1 MDKNQTI
8 GLVLMSALLIAYMFF
23 FSPNKE
29 DQQAKQRTEQLQDSI
44 RIAQEAIA
52 AKQNG
57 QENNQNAQTEQGV
70 ELDSTTKALIAN
82 AKEIVLENENIKV
95 SLSSLGAKILNVEL
109 KNYKTFDKKP
119 LILVDEKSSQIQ
131 FSIPTSSGSVR
142 IDKLGFAVQNATKDK
157 VTFAGL
163 VDGKSLEITYTL
175 PKDGFELFYAI
186 KTDAATQSLQL
197 NWTDAI
203 KHTDQ
208 NIQLDRT
215 ETTVNYYTTE
225 NDFDYLSKGSLDAKT
240 EVLEN
245 PVTWFSMK
253 QRFFNAALITDKQFE
268 KLTIGSKAVNETDST
283 IIKTLVVDAS
293 IPIASLT
300 ADAKTR
306 FYFGPNKHDINK
318 AVTDGFQKNTY
329 LCWAVLQPISLYII
343 IPLFNILEKFISNYG
358 VLIIVMVFIIK
369 MVLMPLTYKSYIA
382 QARTKVLQPEI
393 QKIKEKYP
401 DDQAKQ
407 SQETMKLNSEFGVN
421 PLSGCLPMLLQ
432 MPIIFALFT
441 FFPSAIQLRNESFL
455 WATDL
460 STYDSILNLPFTIP
474 FYGNH
479 VSLFTLLMTGSQML
493 VTRFTTPQ
501 TQMSSASMP
510 INPKVMMYGLPIMF
524 MFVLN
529 SFPAGLTL
537 YYVVSNL
544 VTLAQTLIIRYFFVD
559 EEKIRAKLELRR
571 EEKKKSGKKG
581 SSFMQRM
588 QDAMA
593 QAQEQQAQTK
603 EKPTVD
609 ITKFNPT
616 KKDKLK

>member
-29 DQQAKQRTEQLQDSI
+29 EQQAKQRTEQIQDSI
-44 RIAQEAIA
+44 RIAQEAISTT
-52 AKQNG
+52 K
-57 QENNQNAQTEQGV
+57 NAQPEQKQKV

-82 AKEIVLENENIKV
+82 AKEIVLENDNIKV
-95 SLSSLGAKILNVEL
+95 ALSSLGAEILNVEL
-109 KNYKTFDKKP
+109 KNYQTFDGKP
-119 LILVDEKSSQIQ
+119 LILVDEQNSQIEL
-131 FSIPTSSGSVR
+131 SMPTSSGSVR
-142 IDKLGFAVQNATKDK
+142 IDKLGFTVQNATKDK
-157 VTFAGL
+157 VTFAGV
-163 VDGKSLEITYTL
+163 VDGKSLEVTYSL
-175 PKDGFELFYAI
+175 PKDGFELFYAL

-197 NWTDAI
+197 SWTDAI
-203 KHTDQ
+203 KRTDQ
-208 NIQLDRT
+208 NIELDRR
-215 ETTVNYYTTE
+215 ETTVNYYTVE
-225 NDFDYLSKGSLDAKT
+225 DDFDYLSKGSTDAKT

-245 PVTWFSMK
+245 SVSWFSMK
-253 QRFFNAALITDKQFE
+253 QRFFNAALITDRQFE
-268 KLTIGSKAVNETDST
+268 KLTIGSGAINESDSSV
-283 IIKTLVVDAS
+283 IKTLKVETS
-293 IPIASLT
+293 IPISSLT
-300 ADAKTR
+300 ADAKAR

-318 AVTDGFQKNTY
+318 AVTDGFQENTY
-329 LCWAVLQPISLYII
+329 LGWAVLQPITLFVI
-343 IPLFNILEKFISNYG
+343 IPLFDFLEKFIENYG
-358 VLIIVMVFIIK
+358 ILIIVMVFLIK
-369 MVLMPLTYKSYIA
+369 MVLAPLTYKSYVA

-393 QKIKEKYP
+393 NKIKEKYP

-441 FFPSAIQLRNESFL
+441 FFPSAIQLRNEAFL

-460 STYDSILNLPFTIP
+460 STYDSILTLPFTIP

-479 VSLFTLLMTGSQML
+479 VSLFTLLMTASQML
-493 VTRFTTPQ
+493 VTSVSTQ
-501 TQMSSASMP
+501 QNQMSSASMP
-510 INPKVMMYGLPIMF
+510 INPKVMMYGMPLMF

-537 YYVVSNL
+537 YYVTSNL
-544 VTLAQTLIIRYFFVD
+544 VTLAQTLIIRKFFVD
-559 EEKIRAKLELRR
+559 EDKIRAKLETRR

-593 QAQEQQAQTK
+593 QAQEQQAEAK
-603 EKPTVD
+603 GKPTVD
-609 ITKFNPT
+609 TKKENPN

>member
-23 FSPNKE
+23 FSPSKE
-29 DQQAKQRTEQLQDSI
+29 EQQAKQRTEQQQDSI

-52 AKQNG
+52 AKTNG
-57 QENNQNAQTEQGV
+57 QQNAQTAQDV
-70 ELDSTTKALIAN
+70 ELDSATKALIAN
-82 AKEIVLENENIKV
+82 AEEVVLENENIKV
-95 SLSSLGAKILNVEL
+95 SLSSLGAEILNVEL
-109 KNYKTFDKKP
+109 KNYQTFDGKP
-119 LILVDEKSSQIQ
+119 LILVDEQNSQIEL
-131 FSIPTSSGSVR
+131 SMPTSSGSVR
-142 IDKLGFAVQNATKDK
+142 IDKLGFMVKNSTKEN
-157 VTFAGL
+157 VTFAGV
-163 VDGKSLEITYTL
+163 VDGKPLEITYTL
-175 PKDGFELFYAI
+175 PKNGYELFYAI

-197 NWTDAI
+197 SWTDAI
-203 KHTDQ
+203 KRTDQ
-208 NIQLDRT
+208 DIELDRR
-215 ETTVNYYTTE
+215 ETTVNYYTIE
-225 NDFDYLSKGSLDAKT
+225 DDFDYLSKGSTDAQT

-245 PVTWFSMK
+245 PVSWFSMK

-268 KLTIGSKAVNETDST
+268 KLTIGSAAVNEQDSST
-283 IIKTLVVDAS
+283 IKTLKVETF
-293 IPIASLT
+293 IPVSSLT
-300 ADAKTR
+300 ADAKAR
-306 FYFGPNKHDINK
+306 FYFGPNKYDINK
-318 AVTDGFQKNTY
+318 AVTEGFQENTY
-329 LCWAVLQPISLYII
+329 LGWSILQPISLYII
-343 IPLFNILEKFISNYG
+343 IPLFDILEKFIDNYG
-358 VLIIVMVFIIK
+358 ILIIVMVFIIK
-369 MVLMPLTYKSYIA
+369 MALVPLTYKSYVA

-393 QKIKEKYP
+393 TKIKEKYP

-441 FFPSAIQLRNESFL
+441 FFPSAIQLRNEAFL
-455 WATDL
+455 WASDL

-479 VSLFTLLMTGSQML
+479 ISLFTLLMTASQIML
-493 VTRFTTPQ
+493 TSVS
-501 TQMSSASMP
+501 TQQVSMANSP
-510 INPKVMMYGLPIMF
+510 INPKVMMYGMPVMF

-544 VTLAQTLIIRYFFVD
+544 VTLAQTLIIRKFFVD

-593 QAQEQQAQTK
+593 EAQEKQAQAK
-603 EKPTVD
+603 AKPTVD
-609 ITKFNPT
+609 TKNTNPN

>member
-23 FSPNKE
+23 FSPSKE
-29 DQQAKQRTEQLQDSI
+29 EQQAKQRTEQIQDSTKK
-44 RIAQEAIA
+44 AQEATA
-52 AKQNG
+52 AKAGTQ
-57 QENNQNAQTEQGV
+57 AEQAV
-70 ELDSTTKALIAN
+70 ELDSTTRALIAN

-95 SLSSLGAKILNVEL
+95 SLSSLGAEILNVEL
-109 KNYKTFDKKP
+109 KNYQTFDGKP
-119 LILVDEKSSQIQ
+119 LILVDEKSSQIEL
-131 FSIPTSSGSVR
+131 SMPTSSGSVR
-142 IDKLGFAVQNATKDK
+142 IDKLGFMVKNSTKEN
-157 VTFAGL
+157 VTFAGV
-163 VDGKSLEITYTL
+163 VDGKPLEITYTL

-197 NWTDAI
+197 SWTDAI
-203 KHTDQ
+203 KRTDH
-208 NIQLDRT
+208 NIELDRR
-215 ETTVNYYTTE
+215 ETTINYYTVE
-225 NDFDYLSKGSLDAKT
+225 DDFDYLSKGSTDEKT

-245 PVTWFSMK
+245 SVSWFSMK
-253 QRFFNAALITDKQFE
+253 QRFFNAALITEKQFDE
-268 KLTIGSKAVNETDST
+268 LKLKSEAVNEKDSSM
-283 IIKTLVVDAS
+283 IKTLVVNAS
-293 IPIASLT
+293 IPVSSLT
-300 ADAKTR
+300 ADAKAR
-306 FYFGPNKHDINK
+306 FYFGPNKYDINK
-318 AVTDGFQKNTY
+318 AVTDGFQENTY
-329 LCWAVLQPISLYII
+329 LGWAVLQPITLFVI
-343 IPLFNILEKFISNYG
+343 IPLFNVLEKFIENYG
-358 VLIIVMVFIIK
+358 ILIIVMVFLIK
-369 MVLMPLTYKSYIA
+369 MVLAPLTYKSYVA

-393 QKIKEKYP
+393 NKIKEKYP

-407 SQETMKLNSEFGVN
+407 SQETMKLNAEFGVN

-441 FFPSAIQLRNESFL
+441 FFPSAIQLRNEAFL
-455 WATDL
+455 WASDL

-479 VSLFTLLMTGSQML
+479 VSLFTLMMTASQIL
-493 VTRFTTPQ
+493 VTSVSTQQ
-501 TQMSSASMP
+501 TSMANSP
-510 INPKVMMYGLPIMF
+510 INPKVMMYGMPIMF

-544 VTLAQTLIIRYFFVD
+544 VTLTQTLVIRKFFVN
-559 EEKIRAKLELRR
+559 EEKIRAQLETRR

-593 QAQEQQAQTK
+593 QAQEQQAQAK
-603 EKPTVD
+603 AKPTVD
-609 ITKFNPT
+609 TKQANPN

>member
-23 FSPNKE
+23 FSPSKDE
-29 DQQAKQRTEQLQDSI
+29 QQAQKQRTEQIQDSI
-44 RIAQEAIA
+44 RIAQEAVA
-52 AKQNG
+52 AKTNT
-57 QENNQNAQTEQGV
+57 QTEQSV
-70 ELDSTTKALIAN
+70 ELDSATKALIAS
-82 AKEIVLENENIKV
+82 AKEIVLENDNIKV
-95 SLSSLGAKILNVEL
+95 ALSSLGAEILNVEL
-109 KNYKTFDKKP
+109 KNYETFDGKP
-119 LILVDEKSSQIQ
+119 LILVDEQNSQIEL
-131 FSIPTSSGSVR
+131 SIPTSSGSVR
-142 IDKLGFAVQNATKDK
+142 IDKLGFTVQNAAKDK
-157 VTFAGL
+157 VTFAGT
-163 VDGKSLEITYTL
+163 VDGKPLEITYTL

-197 NWTDAI
+197 SWTDAI
-203 KHTDQ
+203 KRTDQ
-208 NIQLDRT
+208 NIELDRR
-215 ETTVNYYTTE
+215 ETTVNYYTIE
-225 NDFDYLSKGSLDAKT
+225 DDFDYLIKGSTDAQT

-245 PVTWFSMK
+245 SVSWFSMK
-253 QRFFNAALITDKQFE
+253 QRFFNAALITDKKFDE
-268 KLTIGSKAVNETDST
+268 LTIGSAAVNEMDSST
-283 IIKTLVVDAS
+283 IKTLKVETS
-293 IPIASLT
+293 IPISSLT
-300 ADAKTR
+300 ADANAR

-318 AVTDGFQKNTY
+318 AVTEGFQENTY
-329 LCWAVLQPISLYII
+329 LGWAVLQPISLYVI
-343 IPLFNILEKFISNYG
+343 IPLFNVLEKFISNYG
-358 VLIIVMVFIIK
+358 ILIIVMVFLIK
-369 MVLMPLTYKSYIA
+369 MVLAPLTYKSYVA

-421 PLSGCLPMLLQ
+421 PLSGCLPMVLQ

-441 FFPSAIQLRNESFL
+441 FFPSAIQLRNEAFL
-455 WATDL
+455 WASDL

-479 VSLFTLLMTGSQML
+479 VSLFTLMMTASQIL
-493 VTRFTTPQ
+493 VTSVSTQQ
-501 TQMSSASMP
+501 TSMANSP
-510 INPKVMMYGLPIMF
+510 INPKVMMYGMPIMF

-537 YYVVSNL
+537 YYVTSNL
-544 VTLAQTLIIRYFFVD
+544 VTLTQTLVIRKFFVN
-559 EEKIRAKLELRR
+559 EEKIRAQLETRR

-593 QAQEQQAQTK
+593 QAQEQQAQAK
-603 EKPTVD
+603 GKPTVD
-609 ITKFNPT
+609 TKKENPN

>member
-1 MDKNQTI
+1 
-8 GLVLMSALLIAYMFF
+8 MSALLIAYMFF

-29 DQQAKQRTEQLQDSI
+29 DQQAKQRTEQIQDSI
-44 RIAQEAIA
+44 RIAQEAIST
-52 AKQNG
+52 K
-57 QENNQNAQTEQGV
+57 QNAQTEQAV

-82 AKEIVLENENIKV
+82 AKEIVLENDNIKV
-95 SLSSLGAKILNVEL
+95 ALSSLGAEILNVEL
-109 KNYKTFDKKP
+109 KNYKTFDDKP
-119 LILVDEKSSQIQ
+119 LILVDEKSSQIEL
-131 FSIPTSSGSVR
+131 SIPTSSGSVR
-142 IDKLGFAVQNATKDK
+142 IDKLGFTVQNSTKDK
-157 VTFAGL
+157 VTFAGI
-163 VDGKSLEITYTL
+163 VDGKPLEITYTL

-208 NIQLDRT
+208 NIQLDRQEST
-215 ETTVNYYTTE
+215 INYYTIE
-225 NDFDYLSKGSLDAKT
+225 EDFDYLSKGSLDAKT
-240 EVLEN
+240 EVLEY

-268 KLTIGSKAVNETDST
+268 KLTISSKAVNESDTS

-293 IPIASLT
+293 IPMSSLT

-318 AVTDGFQKNTY
+318 AVTKGFQENTY
-329 LCWAVLQPISLYII
+329 LGWAILQPISLYII
-343 IPLFNILEKFISNYG
+343 IPLFNILENFISNYG

-369 MVLMPLTYKSYIA
+369 MVLMPLTYKSYVA

-393 QKIKEKYP
+393 NKIKEKYP

-460 STYDSILNLPFTIP
+460 STYDSILNLPFAIP
-474 FYGNH
+474 FYGDH
-479 VSLFTLLMTGSQML
+479 VSLFTILMTVSQIL
-493 VTRFTTPQ
+493 VTRIST
-501 TQMSSASMP
+501 TQMSMPANSP
-510 INPKVMMYGLPIMF
+510 INPKVMMYGMPLMF

-537 YYVVSNL
+537 YYVTSNL

-559 EEKIRAKLELRR
+559 EEKIRAKLETRR

-593 QAQEQQAQTK
+593 QAQEQQAQSK
-603 EKPTVD
+603 EKTNID
-609 ITKFNPT
+609 ITKSNPN

>member
-23 FSPNKE
+23 FSPSKE
-29 DQQAKQRTEQLQDSI
+29 EQQAKQRTEQILQDSI

-52 AKQNG
+52 ATEKGQNS
-57 QENNQNAQTEQGV
+57 ETEQTV

-95 SLSSLGAKILNVEL
+95 ALSSLGAEILNVEL
-109 KNYKTFDKKP
+109 KNYETFDGKP
-119 LILVDEKSSQIQ
+119 LILVDEKSSQIEL
-131 FSIPTSSGSVR
+131 SMPTSSGSVR
-142 IDKLGFAVQNATKDK
+142 IDKLGFTVQNATKEN

-163 VDGKSLEITYTL
+163 VDGKPLEITYTL

-197 NWTDAI
+197 SWTDDI
-203 KHTDQ
+203 KRTDQ
-208 NIQLDRT
+208 NIELDRR
-215 ETTVNYYTTE
+215 ETTINYYTIE
-225 NDFDYLSKGSLDAKT
+225 DDFDYLSKGSTDAKT

-245 PVTWFSMK
+245 SVKWFSMK

-268 KLTIGSKAVNETDST
+268 KLTIGSGAVNENDSSA
-283 IIKTLVVDAS
+283 IKTLKVETS
-293 IPIASLT
+293 IPISSLT
-300 ADAKTR
+300 ADAKAR
-306 FYFGPNKHDINK
+306 FYFGPNKYDINK
-318 AVTDGFQKNTY
+318 AVTDGFQENTY
-329 LCWAVLQPISLYII
+329 LGWAVLQPITLFII
-343 IPLFNILEKFISNYG
+343 IPLFDLLENIISNYG
-358 VLIIVMVFIIK
+358 ILIIVMVFLIK
-369 MVLMPLTYKSYIA
+369 MALAPLTYKSYVA

-393 QKIKEKYP
+393 NKIKEKYP
-401 DDQAKQ
+401 YDQAKQ

-421 PLSGCLPMLLQ
+421 PLSGCLPMVLQ

-441 FFPSAIQLRNESFL
+441 FFPSAIQLRNEAFL
-455 WATDL
+455 WASDL

-479 VSLFTLLMTGSQML
+479 VSLFTLMMTASQIL
-493 VTRFTTPQ
+493 VTSVS
-501 TQMSSASMP
+501 TQQNSMANSP
-510 INPKVMMYGLPIMF
+510 INPKVMMYGMPVMF

-544 VTLAQTLIIRYFFVD
+544 VTLTQTLVIRKFFVD

-593 QAQEQQAQTK
+593 EAQEKQAQAKGKPNVDTKQA
-603 EKPTVD
+603 
-609 ITKFNPT
+609 NPN

>member
-23 FSPNKE
+23 FSPSKE
-29 DQQAKQRTEQLQDSI
+29 EQQAKQRTEQILQDSI

-52 AKQNG
+52 ATEKGQNS
-57 QENNQNAQTEQGV
+57 ETEQTV

-95 SLSSLGAKILNVEL
+95 ALSSLGAEILNVEL
-109 KNYKTFDKKP
+109 KNYETFDGKP
-119 LILVDEKSSQIQ
+119 LILVDEKSSQIEL
-131 FSIPTSSGSVR
+131 SMPTSSGSVR
-142 IDKLGFAVQNATKDK
+142 IDKLGFTVQNATKEN

-163 VDGKSLEITYTL
+163 VDGKPLEITYTL

-197 NWTDAI
+197 SWTDDI
-203 KHTDQ
+203 KRTDQ
-208 NIQLDRT
+208 NIELDRR
-215 ETTVNYYTTE
+215 ETTINYYTIE
-225 NDFDYLSKGSLDAKT
+225 DDFDYLSKGSTDAKT

-245 PVTWFSMK
+245 SVKWFSMK

-268 KLTIGSKAVNETDST
+268 KLTIGSGAVNENDSSA
-283 IIKTLVVDAS
+283 IKTLKVETS
-293 IPIASLT
+293 IPISSLT
-300 ADAKTR
+300 ADAKAR
-306 FYFGPNKHDINK
+306 FYFGPNKYDINK
-318 AVTDGFQKNTY
+318 AVTDGFQENTY
-329 LCWAVLQPISLYII
+329 LGWAVLQPITLFII
-343 IPLFNILEKFISNYG
+343 IPLFDLLENIISNYG
-358 VLIIVMVFIIK
+358 ILIIVMVFLIK
-369 MVLMPLTYKSYIA
+369 MALAPLTYKSYVA

-393 QKIKEKYP
+393 NKIKEKYP

-421 PLSGCLPMLLQ
+421 PLSGCLPMVLQ

-441 FFPSAIQLRNESFL
+441 FFPSAIQLRNEAFL
-455 WATDL
+455 WASDL

-479 VSLFTLLMTGSQML
+479 VSLFTLMMTASQIL
-493 VTRFTTPQ
+493 VTSVS
-501 TQMSSASMP
+501 TQQNSMANSP
-510 INPKVMMYGLPIMF
+510 INPKVMMYGMPVMF

-544 VTLAQTLIIRYFFVD
+544 VTLTQTLVIRKFFVD

-593 QAQEQQAQTK
+593 EAQEKQAQAKGKPNVDTKQA
-603 EKPTVD
+603 
-609 ITKFNPT
+609 NPN

>member
-23 FSPNKE
+23 FSPSKE
-29 DQQAKQRTEQLQDSI
+29 DQQAKQRTEQIQDSI

-52 AKQNG
+52 AKANK
-57 QENNQNAQTEQGV
+57 QNAQTEQTV

-95 SLSSLGAKILNVEL
+95 ALSSLGAEILNVEL
-109 KNYKTFDKKP
+109 KNYETFDGKP
-119 LILVDEKSSQIQ
+119 LILVDEQNSQIEL
-131 FSIPTSSGSVR
+131 SMPTSSGSVR
-142 IDKLGFAVQNATKDK
+142 IDKLGFTVQNTTKDK
-157 VTFAGL
+157 VTFAGV
-163 VDGKSLEITYTL
+163 VDGKPLEITYTL
-175 PKDGFELFYAI
+175 PKNGFELFYAI

-197 NWTDAI
+197 SWTDVI
-203 KHTDQ
+203 KRTDH
-208 NIQLDRT
+208 NIELDRR
-215 ETTVNYYTTE
+215 ETTINYYTIE
-225 NDFDYLSKGSLDAKT
+225 DDFDYLSKGSTDAKT

-245 PVTWFSMK
+245 SVSWFSMK

-268 KLTIGSKAVNETDST
+268 KLTIGSGAVNESDSS
-283 IIKTLVVDAS
+283 IIKTLKVEAL
-293 IPIASLT
+293 IPVSSLT
-300 ADAKTR
+300 ADAKAR
-306 FYFGPNKHDINK
+306 FYFGPNKYDINK
-318 AVTDGFQKNTY
+318 AVTDGFQENTY
-329 LCWAVLQPISLYII
+329 LGWAVLQPITLFVI
-343 IPLFNILEKFISNYG
+343 IPLFDLLEKFIENYG
-358 VLIIVMVFIIK
+358 VLIIVMVFLIK
-369 MVLMPLTYKSYIA
+369 MVLAPLTYKSYVA

-393 QKIKEKYP
+393 NKIKEKYP

-421 PLSGCLPMLLQ
+421 PLSGCLPMVLQ

-441 FFPSAIQLRNESFL
+441 FFPSAIQLRNEAFL
-455 WATDL
+455 WASDL
-460 STYDSILNLPFTIP
+460 STYDSILNLPFAIP
-474 FYGNH
+474 FYGSH
-479 VSLFTLLMTGSQML
+479 VSLFTLMMTASQML

-501 TQMSSASMP
+501 NQMSSASMP
-510 INPKVMMYGLPIMF
+510 INPKVMMYGMPVMF

-544 VTLAQTLIIRYFFVD
+544 VTLFQTLVIRKFFVD

-571 EEKKKSGKKG
+571 EEKQKSGKKG

-593 QAQEQQAQTK
+593 QAQEQQAQAKAKPNVDTK
-603 EKPTVD
+603 QA
-609 ITKFNPT
+609 NPN

>member
-29 DQQAKQRTEQLQDSI
+29 DQQAKQRTEQIQDSI
-44 RIAQEAIA
+44 RIAGKAIA
-52 AKQNG
+52 AKQNT
-57 QENNQNAQTEQGV
+57 QTEQAV

-95 SLSSLGAKILNVEL
+95 ALTSLGAEILNVEL
-109 KNYKTFDKKP
+109 KNYKTFLGEP
-119 LILVDEKSSQIQ
+119 LILVDEKSSQIEL
-131 FSIPTSSGSVR
+131 SIPTSSGSVR
-142 IDKLGFAVQNATKDK
+142 IDKLGFTVQNATKDK
-157 VTFAGL
+157 VTFAGV
-163 VDGKSLEITYTL
+163 VDGKPLEITYTL

-208 NIQLDRT
+208 NIALDRQ
-215 ETTVNYYTTE
+215 ETTINYYTTE
-225 NDFDYLSKGSLDAKT
+225 NDFDYLSKGSNDAKT
-240 EVLEN
+240 EVLEHA
-245 PVTWFSMK
+245 VTWFSMK

-268 KLTIGSKAVNETDST
+268 KLTIGSKAVIENDTSV
-283 IIKTLVVDAS
+283 IKTLVVDAS
-293 IPIASLT
+293 IPMSSLT

-318 AVTDGFQKNTY
+318 AVAEGFQKNTY
-329 LCWAVLQPISLYII
+329 LGWAVLQPISLYII
-343 IPLFNILEKFISNYG
+343 IPLFDVLEKFISNYG
-358 VLIIVMVFIIK
+358 VLIIVMVFLIK
-369 MVLMPLTYKSYIA
+369 MVLAPLTYKSYVA

-393 QKIKEKYP
+393 NKIKEKYP

-479 VSLFTLLMTGSQML
+479 ISLFTLLMTASQML
-493 VTRFTTPQ
+493 VTSVS
-501 TQMSSASMP
+501 TQQVSMANSP
-510 INPKVMMYGLPIMF
+510 INPKVMMYGMPLMF

-537 YYVVSNL
+537 YYVTSNL

-559 EEKIRAKLELRR
+559 EEKIRAKLETRR

-593 QAQEQQAQTK
+593 QAQEQQTQSKDKTNI
-603 EKPTVD
+603 D
-609 ITKFNPT
+609 ITKSNPN

>member
-23 FSPNKE
+23 FSPSKDE
-29 DQQAKQRTEQLQDSI
+29 QQAQKQRTEQIQDSI

-52 AKQNG
+52 AKTN
-57 QENNQNAQTEQGV
+57 QTEQAL
-70 ELDSTTKALIAN
+70 ELDSATKALMAS
-82 AKEIVLENENIKV
+82 AKEIVLENDNIKV
-95 SLSSLGAKILNVEL
+95 ALSSLGAEILNVEL
-109 KNYKTFDKKP
+109 KNYETFDGKP
-119 LILVDEKSSQIQ
+119 LILVDEQNSQIEL
-131 FSIPTSSGSVR
+131 SMPTSSGSVR
-142 IDKLGFAVQNATKDK
+142 IDKLGFTVQNATKDK
-157 VTFAGL
+157 VTFAGT
-163 VDGKSLEITYTL
+163 VDGKPLEITYTL

-197 NWTDAI
+197 SWTDAI
-203 KHTDQ
+203 KRTDQ
-208 NIQLDRT
+208 NIELDRR
-215 ETTVNYYTTE
+215 ETTVNYYTIE
-225 NDFDYLSKGSLDAKT
+225 DDFDYLSKGSTDKQD
-240 EVLEN
+240 EKLEN
-245 PVTWFSMK
+245 SVSWFSMK
-253 QRFFNAALITDKQFE
+253 QRFFNAALITDKQFDE
-268 KLTIGSKAVNETDST
+268 LTIGSAAVNEMDSST
-283 IIKTLVVDAS
+283 IKTLKVETS
-293 IPIASLT
+293 IPVSSLT
-300 ADAKTR
+300 ADANAR

-318 AVTDGFQKNTY
+318 AVTEGFQENTY
-329 LCWAVLQPISLYII
+329 LGWAILQPISLYVI
-343 IPLFNILEKFISNYG
+343 IPLFNVLEKFISNYG
-358 VLIIVMVFIIK
+358 ILIIVMVFLIK
-369 MVLMPLTYKSYIA
+369 MVLAPLTYKSYVA

-421 PLSGCLPMLLQ
+421 PLSGCLPMVLQ

-441 FFPSAIQLRNESFL
+441 FFPSAIQLRNEAFL
-455 WATDL
+455 WASDL

-479 VSLFTLLMTGSQML
+479 VSLFTLMMTASQIL
-493 VTRFTTPQ
+493 VTSVSTQQ
-501 TQMSSASMP
+501 TSMANSP
-510 INPKVMMYGLPIMF
+510 INPKVMMYGMPIMF

-537 YYVVSNL
+537 YYVTSNL
-544 VTLAQTLIIRYFFVD
+544 VTLTQTLVIRKFFVN
-559 EEKIRAKLELRR
+559 EEKIRAQLETRR

-593 QAQEQQAQTK
+593 QAQEQQAQAK
-603 EKPTVD
+603 AKPTVD
-609 ITKFNPT
+609 AKKENPN